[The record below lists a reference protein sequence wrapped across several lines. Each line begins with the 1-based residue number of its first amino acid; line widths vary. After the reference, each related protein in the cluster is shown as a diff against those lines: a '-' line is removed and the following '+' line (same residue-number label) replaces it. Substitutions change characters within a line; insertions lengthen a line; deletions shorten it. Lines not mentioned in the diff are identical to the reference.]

1 MYSLQISLL
10 LRLKSLFVSP
20 ILQASLGTDQ
30 DQHSLTGSAPDNTK
44 CSRSLTFHSSSWLS
58 HPVRTYSLQISSLLH
73 PKSLSISPIL
83 QALLGTDQDQR
94 PAMGPTAGN
103 TKRSQP
109 LMFNSSGRLSHPVRM
124 YSLQISSLLYLKSL
138 FVSPTLQVSLGTD
151 QDQHSLMG
159 SAPDNTKR
167 SRSLMFHSSSWLS
180 HPIRMYSLQ
189 ISSLLRPKSLSVRP
203 SVPPIHVVGY
213 SGSALSRKVNYW

>member
-1 MYSLQISLL
+1 M
-10 LRLKSLFVSP
+10 
-20 ILQASLGTDQ
+20 
-30 DQHSLTGSAPDNTK
+30 
-44 CSRSLTFHSSSWLS
+44 
-58 HPVRTYSLQISSLLH
+58 QISSLLH

-94 PAMGPTAGN
+94 LAMGLTAGN

-124 YSLQISSLLYLKSL
+124 YSSQISLLLYLKSL
-138 FVSPTLQVSLGTD
+138 FVSPILQVSLGTD

-167 SRSLMFHSSSWLS
+167 SRSLMFHSSSQLS

-189 ISSLLRPKSLSVRP
+189 ILSLLRPKSLSVCP
-203 SVPPIHVVGY
+203 SLPPIHIVGY